1 MATLEE
7 VKEEIGQLRLE
18 QGDNLTRL
26 ETEMKGEIGQ
36 LRLEHGDT
44 LTRLETEIGQQR
56 LEHGNKLTQL
66 ETEIGQLRLEH
77 GDKLTRLETEIGQQ
91 RLEHGTQ
98 LTRLET
104 LVEPMP
110 EQLKKIEEGLRALE
124 RSHAEYKGIVVG
136 ARWIIGIGLA
146 VLAACGG
153 IAGAVVSHVLK

>member
-7 VKEEIGQLRLE
+7 VKE
-18 QGDNLTRL
+18 D
-26 ETEMKGEIGQ
+26 IGQ
-36 LRLEHGDT
+36 LRLEHGDK
-44 LTRLETEIGQQR
+44 LTRLETEMKEEIGQLR

-77 GDKLTRLETEIGQQ
+77 G
-91 RLEHGTQ
+91 TQ

-110 EQLKKIEEGLRALE
+110 EQLKNIEESMRALE
-124 RSHAEYKGIVVG
+124 RSHAEHKGIVVG

>member
-7 VKEEIGQLRLE
+7 VKEDIGQLR
-18 QGDNLTRL
+18 
-26 ETEMKGEIGQ
+26 I
-36 LRLEHGDT
+36 EHGDT
-44 LTRLETEIGQQR
+44 LTRLETEMKEEIGQLR
-56 LEHGNKLTQL
+56 LEQDNKLTRL
-66 ETEIGQLRLEH
+66 ETEMKGEIGQLRLEH

>member
-7 VKEEIGQLRLE
+7 VKEDIGQL
-18 QGDNLTRL
+18 
-26 ETEMKGEIGQ
+26 
-36 LRLEHGDT
+36 
-44 LTRLETEIGQQR
+44 R

-66 ETEIGQLRLEH
+66 ETEIGQLRLEQ
-77 GDKLTRLETEIGQQ
+77 DNKLTRLETEVKEEIGQL

-104 LVEPMP
+104 LVESMP
-110 EQLKKIEEGLRALE
+110 EQLKNIEKSLRALE
-124 RSHAEYKGIVVG
+124 RSHAEHKGMVIG

-153 IAGAVVSHVLK
+153 VAGAVVSHVLK

>member
-7 VKEEIGQLRLE
+7 VKEDIGQLRIE
-18 QGDNLTRL
+18 HGDKLTRL
-26 ETEMKGEIGQ
+26 ETEMKEEIGQ
-36 LRLEHGDT
+36 LR
-44 LTRLETEIGQQR
+44 I
-56 LEHGNKLTQL
+56 EHGNKLTQL
-66 ETEIGQLRLEH
+66 ETEIGQLRFEQ
-77 GDKLTRLETEIGQQ
+77 DNKLTRLETEVKEDIGQL

-110 EQLKKIEEGLRALE
+110 EQLKNIEESMRALE
-124 RSHAEYKGIVVG
+124 RSHAEHKGIVVG

>member
-7 VKEEIGQLRLE
+7 VKE
-18 QGDNLTRL
+18 
-26 ETEMKGEIGQ
+26 EIGQ

-44 LTRLETEIGQQR
+44 LTRLETEMKGEIGQLR

-77 GDKLTRLETEIGQQ
+77 GNKLTRLETEIGQQ

>member
-1 MATLEE
+1 MVTLEE
-7 VKEEIGQLRLE
+7 VKEEIGQL
-18 QGDNLTRL
+18 
-26 ETEMKGEIGQ
+26 
-36 LRLEHGDT
+36 
-44 LTRLETEIGQQR
+44 R

-77 GDKLTRLETEIGQQ
+77 GNKLTQLETGIGQLRLEQDNKLTRLETEVKEEIGQL

-110 EQLKKIEEGLRALE
+110 EQLKNIAESLRALE
-124 RSHAEYKGIVVG
+124 RSHAEHKGMVVG

-153 IAGAVVSHVLK
+153 VAGAVVSHVLK

>member
-7 VKEEIGQLRLE
+7 VKEDIGQLRIE
-18 QGDNLTRL
+18 HGDKLTRL
-26 ETEMKGEIGQ
+26 ETEMKEEIGQ
-36 LRLEHGDT
+36 LR
-44 LTRLETEIGQQR
+44 I
-56 LEHGNKLTQL
+56 EHGNKLTQL
-66 ETEIGQLRLEH
+66 ETEIGQLRLEQ
-77 GDKLTRLETEIGQQ
+77 DNKLTRLETEVKEDIGQL

-110 EQLKKIEEGLRALE
+110 EQLKNIEESMRALE

>member
-18 QGDNLTRL
+18 
-26 ETEMKGEIGQ
+26 
-36 LRLEHGDT
+36 
-44 LTRLETEIGQQR
+44 
-56 LEHGNKLTQL
+56 HGNKLTHL
-66 ETEIGQLRLEH
+66 ETEIGQL
-77 GDKLTRLETEIGQQ
+77 

-110 EQLKKIEEGLRALE
+110 EQLKKIEESLRALE
-124 RSHAEYKGIVVG
+124 RSHAGHKGMVIG
-136 ARWIIGIGLA
+136 ARWIIGVGLA

-153 IAGAVVSHVLK
+153 VAGAVVSHVLK

>member
-7 VKEEIGQLRLE
+7 VKEEIGQL
-18 QGDNLTRL
+18 
-26 ETEMKGEIGQ
+26 
-36 LRLEHGDT
+36 
-44 LTRLETEIGQQR
+44 R

-77 GDKLTRLETEIGQQ
+77 GNKLTQLETGIGQL
-91 RLEHGTQ
+91 RLEHGNK

-110 EQLKKIEEGLRALE
+110 EQLKKIEESLRALE
-124 RSHAEYKGIVVG
+124 RSHAEHKGMVVG
-136 ARWIIGIGLA
+136 ARWIIGVGLA

-153 IAGAVVSHVLK
+153 VAGAVVSHVLK